1 MNIGLKS
8 NLFSLILAI
17 FYLRQLQRCSGPTC
31 RLADG
36 EFQKLPHVSSRAV
49 TRTQDQ
55 CSVSPQL
62 PITDHSVAA
71 APLTHPPHTHSTHYN
86 SELLL
91 IREEPE
97 VEWHKVICPVTKIT
111 TEDEN
116 QSWNSSNSK
125 ACVYWAVSLFSQP
138 ARWPLFSF
146 LKKKWPSI
154 VAGW

>member
-1 MNIGLKS
+1 MNKS
-8 NLFSLILAI
+8 HCQAVWLNYTHLNEYWTEIKLSQILAI

-97 VEWHKVICPVTKIT
+97 VE
-111 TEDEN
+111 
-116 QSWNSSNSK
+116 
-125 ACVYWAVSLFSQP
+125 
-138 ARWPLFSF
+138 
-146 LKKKWPSI
+146 
-154 VAGW
+154 